1 MAEGTNGRRRFSDK
15 WGKHELDVLAV
26 LSSAFP
32 QWLTS
37 RQIAQRV
44 KAYADSYGELADQA
58 AKAAF
63 AKQFQRDR
71 AKLAAMGIAIESRQP
86 EYSSK
91 SEGQD
96 FASYRLQLGD
106 EPRVRLRFDL
116 DDLPVLAAANY
127 LARSISMSQTAE
139 QQVHQSS
146 RTTPRVPQ
154 IPIPGLGLDS
164 IAPGLGTQTIPDAL
178 QRVID
183 SRRFAATVDV
193 DGEHINVAYTDS
205 DDLAMFVLEHPGSTI
220 ISPREAADAFHRR
233 LVAATEFAEA
243 SNTELN
249 DEPHEVSLSERDRT
263 PDHDVAELDDNLAQR
278 ANASFQTGSEVD
290 RRLRLMLFLSAH
302 LGEEFSLAELA
313 ERFVGKTRNDDELKR
328 AVNVIHKDINT
339 LTTVSD
345 DGEMA
350 GSQFFDI
357 DWSLLDTENI
367 VSATNSLGLERL
379 AGVSPQYLS
388 LITASV
394 SYLAH
399 SPLLP
404 DESRAQAD
412 SLYNRLRQHVEPGET
427 PWLSLT
433 GYELEPT
440 SFTVVKRAIDTA
452 SLLDMEYTDGAGRT
466 RRKIVAP
473 AKIYVDEGV
482 YYTAVWTDIGDAISE
497 SQRTEPDVNGVR
509 PLNGN
514 GKSDTSS
521 NAWQMLRLARIE
533 HAELLTPLHK
543 VEFPD
548 APISELRKWSF
559 DNGTA
564 AMFITDKPDL
574 PFTKSLPDARTEA
587 HGEGEKVHLT
597 VSSDSWFVAF
607 CISHARH
614 IVAVA
619 PGTLRTM
626 ILARARRELSLEQE
640 VTLVDD

>member
-1 MAEGTNGRRRFSDK
+1 MAEGSNGRRRFSDK

-106 EPRVRLRFDL
+106 EPRIRLRFEQE
-116 DDLPVLAAANY
+116 DLPVLAAANY
-127 LARSISMSQTAE
+127 LARSISVSSTQSQTVTP
-139 QQVHQSS
+139 QHVS

-154 IPIPGLGLDS
+154 TPIPGLGLDS
-164 IAPGLGTQTIPDAL
+164 IAPGLGTQTIPPAL
-178 QRVID
+178 VRVD

-193 DGEHINVAYTDS
+193 DGENINVAYTDS
-205 DDLAMFVLEHPGSTI
+205 DDLAMFVLEHPGAVI
-220 ISPREAADAFHRR
+220 VSPQEAVDAFNRR
-233 LVAATEFAEA
+233 LQAA
-243 SNTELN
+243 SNMMLADRSSDDTGSATVATPTITSTTP
-249 DEPHEVSLSERDRT
+249 EPEDADPKKNHQKKSGT
-263 PDHDVAELDDNLAQR
+263 
-278 ANASFQTGSEVD
+278 SFQTGSEVD

-313 ERFVGKTRNDDELKR
+313 ERFIGRPKSDDELKKY
-328 AVNVIHKDINT
+328 VNVIHKDINT

-357 DWSLLDTENI
+357 DWSLLDAEGI

-379 AGVSPQYLS
+379 AGISPQYLS
-388 LITASV
+388 ML
-394 SYLAH
+394 
-399 SPLLP
+399 
-404 DESRAQAD
+404 
-412 SLYNRLRQHVEPGET
+412 T

-433 GYELEPT
+433 GYELEPHCF
-440 SFTVVKRAIDTA
+440 SVVKRAISTE

-466 RRKIVAP
+466 RRKVVAP
-473 AKIYVDEGV
+473 SKIFVDEGV
-482 YYTAVWTDIGDAISE
+482 YYAAVWTDVLDSTPEDRRKFVSRDQLINKA
-497 SQRTEPDVNGVR
+497 
-509 PLNGN
+509 N
-514 GKSDTSS
+514 GKPRT
-521 NAWQMLRLARIE
+521 WQVLRLARIE
-533 HAELLTPLHK
+533 HAEVIAPVK
-543 VEFPD
+543 RVDIPD
-548 APISELRKWSF
+548 MPVSELRKWSF
-559 DNGTA
+559 DNGTPA
-564 AMFITDKPDL
+564 VFITDQPDL
-574 PFTKSLPDARTEA
+574 PFIKSMPGATVEPCSP
-587 HGEGEKVHLT
+587 GEKVHII

-607 CISHARH
+607 CIAHARH
-614 IVAVA
+614 ITAVA
-619 PGTLRTM
+619 PETLRTM
-626 ILARARRELSLEQE
+626 IVARAQRELSLGTREE
-640 VTLVDD
+640 DTPEEE